1 MQKIIE
7 FLEPLIQLNIKR
19 PYTVL
24 LFALFTAVAG
34 GYLATNLTVDTDIAN
49 LLPTSNPNVQALEK
63 LQETA
68 GGETSMEVAIK
79 SPSFEANVK
88 FANKLAE
95 ESLKLHYGRYNGQFF
110 TDAEFRRETDLLK
123 DNALYLATSTELDSI
138 IAYLQDEIQLAKEEA
153 NPFLIDFD
161 DFEEEEESSAGEDAD
176 LDRFKESY
184 DMLVPSEY
192 PVNEDSTLAILTL
205 YPSGSRSDIT
215 YLEDM
220 FSEFQDLIDRLDPS
234 SYHPEM
240 EVRFGGR
247 LKRHLTEL
255 ESIMNDVYSSFA
267 MGISSV
273 LLLVVLY
280 FTIKKYLNYRRTDPR
295 LQRHS
300 LLQHIIRAPVPMLII
315 GIPLL
320 VSLMWTFGITS
331 LTLGMLNTMTSVL
344 FVILFGL
351 GIDYGIHFY
360 ARYIELRA
368 DGNEVAGSIIKAYER
383 TGTAVV
389 VSALTTASAL
399 FILIFADFRGF
410 SEFGY
415 IAGMGIMFALL
426 CMLFVLPSLLVLFER
441 WNWLLLPPR
450 SEERIFIPLFRRF
463 PLSRSIIIFGIV
475 TAAAVIAFSGN
486 LRFEYDFGKLEPEFP
501 EYREFRDFASGVDE
515 SNRRNPAFFIVDN
528 NEEVFEV
535 LDTLRSRKNSNP
547 DTMIEDVEAIQERFP
562 PFEEMKEQKLEKISR
577 IRELLRDPFIE
588 NQEGENL
595 DILRRSSQTRAPLT
609 EEQIPDFLKNRF
621 ITRDGELGRFV
632 IIYPK
637 SGLSDGL
644 RSIAF
649 KEELSDIK
657 LANGKIYN
665 AGSTSIVAAAM
676 LDLMRTESPYMV
688 MATFIVVFICIALSF
703 GSMRWTFI
711 ALIPL
716 IIGLLW
722 LFGIQLL
729 FGLKFNFYNLVVLPA
744 ILGIGCDNG
753 VHLAHRYREEGKKN
767 MWRVLSST
775 GQHITIGSIT
785 TMLGFA
791 GLLFTN
797 HPGLQSIGV
806 MAVIGIGMTWL
817 TALTFLP
824 AMVQFL
830 EDKHLI
836 NKSGESISDSTDNN

>member
-95 ESLKLHYGRYNGQFF
+95 ESLKLHYDRYNGQFF